1 MLIIFFSSF
10 LYGGIK
16 RFSTYYALLSSIE
29 RWRLFLDEQ
38 VFAGTLLKDLLKV
51 KYQRRY
57 LSKPK
62 LNTYRFSIVALEVLF
77 SYLQDKWQSIKTN
90 TTFNSWNQLLQG
102 VPKRSVLSPMLFN
115 IYINDIF
122 FVLKE
127 TDICNFSDDKTPYV
141 CGSNLK
147 SVLEK

>member
-1 MLIIFFSSF
+1 MLIIFFSPF
-10 LYGGIK
+10 LYGDIR
-16 RFSTYYALLSSIE
+16 RFSTYCALLSSIE
-29 RWRLFLDEQ
+29 RWRLCLDEQ
-38 VFAGTLLKDLLKV
+38 VFTGTLLKDLLKA
-51 KYQRRY
+51 KYQRSY

-77 SYLQDKWQSIKTN
+77 SYLQEKWQSIKTN

-102 VPKRSVLSPMLFN
+102 VPKRSVLSSMLFN

-122 FVLKE
+122 FALNE
-127 TDICNFSDDKTPYV
+127 TDICNFSDDKTPYF
-141 CGSNLK
+141 CCSKLK